1 MDTVTTR
8 AIGNEDLGD
17 IEQRLRQVRDHL
29 RQTKQR
35 LDEEIRHYPTP
46 IPRCD
51 AQFNHLFEHRA
62 LQHLV
67 LERIDASKS
76 RAESIQLLDEF
87 VRSPAYLDEPAE
99 AALRARLVSELPR
112 VGR

>member
-1 MDTVTTR
+1 
-8 AIGNEDLGD
+8 
-17 IEQRLRQVRDHL
+17 
-29 RQTKQR
+29 
-35 LDEEIRHYPTP
+35 
-46 IPRCD
+46 
-51 AQFNHLFEHRA
+51 
-62 LQHLV
+62 V